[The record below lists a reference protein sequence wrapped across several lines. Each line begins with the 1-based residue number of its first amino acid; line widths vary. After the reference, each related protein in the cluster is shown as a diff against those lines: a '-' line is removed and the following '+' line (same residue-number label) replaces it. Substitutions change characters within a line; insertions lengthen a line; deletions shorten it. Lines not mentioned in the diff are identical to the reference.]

1 MFLHSPDFLIF
12 SVFVLFMILYLV
24 FKVID
29 VVNNTKKRKS
39 LERIVNFF
47 VSEGD
52 ITMKNLFAQAVAG
65 VDAAHAAQ
73 PISGNEQELSAL
85 FAKVYQRSEQQ
96 GFGLAQLMSAA
107 SFVKAANKQ
116 QGEINEIIDAVKA
129 ELNSASCRFDN
140 ETKQFLQNALAK
152 GPDEFVKVLQQVA
165 AQQTEAPTQAGA
177 ANSGIPFSE
186 IHAADAA
193 TVEQAKVVQLV
204 SPVVEAPVVDNE
216 EELKLLLANITWLPV
231 KLPEEPY
238 SIMELPA
245 STFDRLWGAFNV
257 HRHKTPEEQRAAQL
271 LDEIKSIRDGEPA
284 KKVGWIIR
292 LLEKAA
298 EICSFFYF
306 FKLICYNYF
315 IYSLTIK
322 KCENLKKIMKLK
334 L

>member
-1 MFLHSPDFLIF
+1 MFLNSPDFLIF

-52 ITMKNLFAQAVAG
+52 TTMKNLFAQAVAG

-73 PISGNEQELSAL
+73 PISGNEQELSAI

-107 SFVKAANKQ
+107 SFVKAANAQ
-116 QGEINEIIDAVKA
+116 QGEINEIINAVKA

-152 GPDEFVKVLQQVA
+152 GPDELARVFLEVAKKEAAPVSVQNGNPLPEIPQVPDAVATEPSA
-165 AQQTEAPTQAGA
+165 AS
-177 ANSGIPFSE
+177 N
-186 IHAADAA
+186 
-193 TVEQAKVVQLV
+193 VVHLV
-204 SPVVEAPVVDNE
+204 SAPAETSSQPACNE
-216 EELKLLLANITWLPV
+216 DELKQLLSGCDWLPV
-231 KLPEEPY
+231 KLPQEPY
-238 SIMELPA
+238 SIMGLPA

-257 HRHKTPEEQRAAQL
+257 RIKKSENELRAAHL
-271 LDEIKSIRDGEPA
+271 LDAIKGIRDGESVQ
-284 KKVGWIIR
+284 KVGWKNPIPWKSCWNMQLFLFFLNY
-292 LLEKAA
+292 LL
-298 EICSFFYF
+298 
-306 FKLICYNYF
+306 
-315 IYSLTIK
+315 
-322 KCENLKKIMKLK
+322 
-334 L
+334 

>member
-1 MFLHSPDFLIF
+1 MFLNSPDFLIF
-12 SVFVLFMILYLV
+12 SVIVLFMILYLV

-52 ITMKNLFAQAVAG
+52 TTMKNLFAQAVAG
-65 VDAAHAAQ
+65 VDATHAAQ

-116 QGEINEIIDAVKA
+116 QGEINEIIDAVRT

-165 AQQTEAPTQAGA
+165 AQQTEAPTQAEA
-177 ANSGIPFSE
+177 ANSGIPFSK
-186 IHAADAA
+186 IHAADSSAGT
-193 TVEQAKVVQLV
+193 TVEQGNVVQLV
-204 SPVVEAPVVDNE
+204 PPIAEQHAVDNE
-216 EELKLLLANITWLPV
+216 EELKQLLACCDWLPV
-231 KLPEEPY
+231 KLPQEPY
-238 SIMELPA
+238 SIMGLPS

-257 HRHKTPEEQRAAQL
+257 RTKKSENELRAAHL
-271 LDEIKSIRDGEPA
+271 LDAIKSIRDGESVQ
-284 KKVGWIIR
+284 KVG
-292 LLEKAA
+292 
-298 EICSFFYF
+298 
-306 FKLICYNYF
+306 
-315 IYSLTIK
+315 
-322 KCENLKKIMKLK
+322 
-334 L
+334 

>member
-1 MFLHSPDFLIF
+1 MDQWSMFLHSPDFLIF

-47 VSEGD
+47 VVQGD
-52 ITMKNLFAQAVAG
+52 ITMKNFFAQAVAG

-73 PISGNEQELSAL
+73 PIAGNEQELSAL

-96 GFGLAQLMSAA
+96 GFGLAQLMSAS

-129 ELNSASCRFDN
+129 ELSSESCRFDAN
-140 ETKQFLQNALAK
+140 TKAFLQNALAK
-152 GPDEFVKVLQQVA
+152 GPDEFVKGLQQVA
-165 AQQTEAPTQAGA
+165 AQQTEAPTQA
-177 ANSGIPFSE
+177 E
-186 IHAADAA
+186 AA

-204 SPVVEAPVVDNE
+204 SPVAETPVVDNE

-231 KLPEEPY
+231 NLPQEPY
-238 SIMELPA
+238 SIMGLPA

-257 HRHKTPEEQRAAQL
+257 RPKKSESELRAAHL

-284 KKVGWIIR
+284 KKVG
-292 LLEKAA
+292 
-298 EICSFFYF
+298 
-306 FKLICYNYF
+306 
-315 IYSLTIK
+315 
-322 KCENLKKIMKLK
+322 
-334 L
+334 

>member
-1 MFLHSPDFLIF
+1 MDQWSMFLHSPDFLIF

-129 ELNSASCRFDN
+129 ELSSESCRFDAN
-140 ETKQFLQNALAK
+140 TKAFLQNALAK
-152 GPDEFVKVLQQVA
+152 GPDEFVKGLQQVA
-165 AQQTEAPTQAGA
+165 AQQTEAPTQA
-177 ANSGIPFSE
+177 E
-186 IHAADAA
+186 AA

-204 SPVVEAPVVDNE
+204 SPVAEAPVVDNE

-238 SIMELPA
+238 SIMGLPA

-257 HRHKTPEEQRAAQL
+257 HLHKTPEEQRAAQL
-271 LDEIKSIRDGEPA
+271 LDEIKSVRDGEPA
-284 KKVGWIIR
+284 KKVG
-292 LLEKAA
+292 
-298 EICSFFYF
+298 
-306 FKLICYNYF
+306 
-315 IYSLTIK
+315 
-322 KCENLKKIMKLK
+322 
-334 L
+334 

>member
-1 MFLHSPDFLIF
+1 
-12 SVFVLFMILYLV
+12 MILYFV

-52 ITMKNLFAQAVAG
+52 ITMKNLFAKAVAG

-73 PISGNEQELSAL
+73 PISGNEEELSAL
-85 FAKVYQRSEQQ
+85 FAKVYKRSQEQ

-107 SFVKAANKQ
+107 SFVKAANQQ

-129 ELNSASCRFDN
+129 ELSSESCRFDAN
-140 ETKQFLQNALAK
+140 TKAFLQNALAK
-152 GPDEFVKVLQQVA
+152 GPDEFVKGLQQVA
-165 AQQTEAPTQAGA
+165 AQQAEAPTQAEA
-177 ANSGIPFSE
+177 ANSGIAFPE
-186 IHAADAA
+186 IHAADVSVGEA

-204 SPVVEAPVVDNE
+204 SPVAEVPVVDNE

-231 KLPEEPY
+231 KLPDEPY
-238 SIMELPA
+238 SIMGLPA

-257 HRHKTPEEQRAAQL
+257 HLHKTPEEQRAAQL

-284 KKVGWIIR
+284 KKVGWNNPTPWKSCWNMQ
-292 LLEKAA
+292 LFL
-298 EICSFFYF
+298 F
-306 FKLICYNYF
+306 FKINVL
-315 IYSLTIK
+315 
-322 KCENLKKIMKLK
+322 
-334 L
+334 